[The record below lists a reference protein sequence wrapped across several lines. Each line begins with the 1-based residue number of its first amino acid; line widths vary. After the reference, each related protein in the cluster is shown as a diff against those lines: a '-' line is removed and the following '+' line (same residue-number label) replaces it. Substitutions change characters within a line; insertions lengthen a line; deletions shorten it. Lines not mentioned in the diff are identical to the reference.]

1 MWSVVSLLIINKISV
16 MLLFSVDFLFRFLK
30 REKRT

>member
-1 MWSVVSLLIINKISV
+1 MWSVVNLLIINKISV
-16 MLLFSVDFLFRFLK
+16 MLLFCVDFLFRFLK